1 MVFRFYPSKIAS
13 KAITATIKQQFSEP
27 WLTWGAIPKADR
39 DIFFQRF
46 KVLVFIPLKNAY
58 NLQFGLMIV
67 VLQRKVTWRVE
78 DEDKVNKN
86 FIRRLLT
93 VFHKCLKWLAKKEN
107 NQNGLG
113 IMFGTTSWN
122 SGTCLCID
130 PNAIQLKKI
139 VCLKKVDVCTPED
152 PLACMNML
160 FVWYD
165 FHIKFCTNLWLIIT
179 SLIYKM
185 FSL

>member
-1 MVFRFYPSKIAS
+1 MF
-13 KAITATIKQQFSEP
+13 
-27 WLTWGAIPKADR
+27 
-39 DIFFQRF
+39 
-46 KVLVFIPLKNAY
+46 FIPLKNAY

-86 FIRRLLT
+86 FHTKASHSLSQMFKVSRQEGKRPEWIG
-93 VFHKCLKWLAKKEN
+93 N
-107 NQNGLG
+107 NV
-113 IMFGTTSWN
+113 WN
-122 SGTCLCID
+122 SLLEQWNMPLYRSKCNT
-130 PNAIQLKKI
+130 AKKI

-152 PLACMNML
+152 PLACMNTL